1 MMMEQPHVN
10 AGTVKHAPTSPAS
23 SGAKIAVMVVDDSL
37 VIRGLIARMLGGL
50 DGIEVVAAAGDGEQ
64 ALKRLGSMNI
74 DVVILDI
81 EMPVMDGLTAL
92 PKMLAMKPDLKVI
105 MASTLTGPNAEASLK
120 ALSLGAVDYI
130 PKPTASRDISGVG
143 GSDDFR
149 RELVAK
155 VEAVG
160 RPRVVARAVKGS
172 ATASGSTAAP
182 KSFVIGDYKLRPRP
196 KMARRAKILAVGSS
210 TGGPNALMTFF
221 SQLPKDLGVPII
233 LTQHMPPKFTTMLA
247 KHITEKTGFPCVEAT
262 DGMPLVR
269 NRIVLAAG
277 DYHMLITGNELAPKV
292 KLTQDPPEN
301 FCRPAVDPMLRSL
314 IPIYGSRILTVI
326 LTGMGAD
333 GHKGSHDIVEAGGE
347 ILAQDP
353 ESSVVWGMPGAVAR
367 AGLCTAVE
375 PLESIAGITASR
387 ILEALP

>member
-1 MMMEQPHVN
+1 MMEQPHVN

-233 LTQHMPPKFTTMLA
+233 LTQH
-247 KHITEKTGFPCVEAT
+247 
-262 DGMPLVR
+262 
-269 NRIVLAAG
+269 
-277 DYHMLITGNELAPKV
+277 
-292 KLTQDPPEN
+292 
-301 FCRPAVDPMLRSL
+301 
-314 IPIYGSRILTVI
+314 
-326 LTGMGAD
+326 
-333 GHKGSHDIVEAGGE
+333 GGE
-347 ILAQDP
+347 AYH
-353 ESSVVWGMPGAVAR
+353 
-367 AGLCTAVE
+367 
-375 PLESIAGITASR
+375 
-387 ILEALP
+387 

>member
-1 MMMEQPHVN
+1 MN

>member
-1 MMMEQPHVN
+1 MMEQLHVN
-10 AGTVKHAPTSPAS
+10 AETARPETTSPTCS
-23 SGAKIAVMVVDDSL
+23 RAKIAVMVVDDSL
-37 VIRGLIARMLGGL
+37 VIRGLIARMLSGR
-50 DGIEVVAAAGDGEQ
+50 DDIEVVAAASDGDQ
-64 ALKRLGSMNI
+64 ALKRLGTKNI

-81 EMPVMDGLTAL
+81 EMPVMDSLTAL
-92 PKMLAMKPDLKVI
+92 PKMLAMKPDLRVI

-160 RPRVVARAVKGS
+160 RPPVISRPATGS
-172 ATASGSTAAP
+172 HAATVSAATA
-182 KSFVIGDYKLRPRP
+182 KSFVIGDYSVRPRS

-221 SQLPKDLGVPII
+221 SKLPKDLGVPII

-247 KHITEKTGFPCVEAT
+247 KHITERTGFPCVEAT

-269 NRIVLAAG
+269 NQIILAPG
-277 DYHMLITGNELAPKV
+277 DFHMLITGSELAPKV
-292 KLTQDPPEN
+292 KLNQDPPEN

-314 IPIYGSRILTVI
+314 IPVFGSRILTVI
-326 LTGMGAD
+326 LTGMGSD
-333 GHKGSHDIVEAGGE
+333 GHKGSQAIVEAGGE

-375 PLESIAGITASR
+375 PLENIAGVTASR

>member
-1 MMMEQPHVN
+1 MN
-10 AGTVKHAPTSPAS
+10 AEIVPHAPRLPAN
-23 SGAKIAVMVVDDSL
+23 SGAKIAVMVVDDSS
-37 VIRGLIARMLGGL
+37 VIRGLITRMLSGL
-50 DGIEVVAAAGDGEQ
+50 DGIEVATSAGDGEQ
-64 ALKRLGSMNI
+64 ALKRLQTMHI

-92 PKMLAMKPDLKVI
+92 PKMLAIKPDLKVI

-120 ALSLGAVDYI
+120 ALSLGAAEYI
-130 PKPTASRDISGVG
+130 PKPTSSRDISGVG
-143 GSDDFR
+143 GSNDFQ

-155 VEAVG
+155 VEALG
-160 RPRVVARAVKGS
+160 RPMAVARTVKGR
-172 ATASGSTAAP
+172 ATVPARAAAQ
-182 KSFVIGDYKLRPRP
+182 KSYVIGDYTLRPRP
-196 KMARRAKILAVGSS
+196 KFARRARILAVGSS

-221 SQLPKDLGVPII
+221 SRLPKDIGVPII

-262 DGMPLVR
+262 DGMSLVR
-269 NRIVLAAG
+269 NQIVLAPG
-277 DYHMLITGNELAPKV
+277 DYHMLITGSESAPKV

-301 FCRPAVDPMLRSL
+301 YCRPAVDPMLRSL
-314 IPIYGSRILTVI
+314 IPIFGGRILTVI

-333 GHKGSHDIVEAGGE
+333 GQKGSHDIVEAGGE

-353 ESSVVWGMPGAVAR
+353 ETSVVWGMPGAVAR

-375 PLESIAGITASR
+375 PLDNIAGVAASR
-387 ILEALP
+387 ITEALP

>member
-1 MMMEQPHVN
+1 MN
-10 AGTVKHAPTSPAS
+10 AGTVKHATTSPAG

-37 VIRGLIARMLGGL
+37 VIRGLIARMLSGL

-92 PKMLAMKPDLKVI
+92 PKMLAIKPDLKVI

-160 RPRVVARAVKGS
+160 RPPVVARIAKGS
-172 ATASGSTAAP
+172 AAASGSAAVQ

-196 KMARRAKILAVGSS
+196 KMARRARILAVGSS

-277 DYHMLITGNELAPKV
+277 DYHMLITGSESAPKV